1 QPNPEP
7 NAVTQLAANSSLTLT
22 GKAYSEHLF
31 YVDVPEYSR
40 EFHVQISG
48 EGDADL
54 YMSYQ
59 QVAHYYDYQ
68 VTEFTYGSNEQ
79 ITFKPEQNGYIK
91 PGRYYLSVTGRADY
105 SAVILNTRLVTE
117 QPNEQPTIKDD
128 LAPVLLEAGNSQSLT
143 VYRQRYV
150 AIYVPKGVSEVQVWL
165 TASEQNRGN
174 VDLFAAKA
182 YWPTRGQFE
191 HASTGAGSHEYLRIP
206 VKQEGYVHFSLNA
219 QQLGD
224 TVEMVAYF
232 D

>member
-1 QPNPEP
+1 MER
-7 NAVTQLAANSSLTLT
+7 V
-22 GKAYSEHLF
+22 
-31 YVDVPEYSR
+31 
-40 EFHVQISG
+40 
-48 EGDADL
+48 
-54 YMSYQ
+54 
-59 QVAHYYDYQ
+59 
-68 VTEFTYGSNEQ
+68 
-79 ITFKPEQNGYIK
+79 
-91 PGRYYLSVTGRADY
+91 
-105 SAVILNTRLVTE
+105 LVTE

-143 VYRQRYV
+143 VHRQRYA

-182 YWPTRGQFE
+182 YWPTRKQFE

-206 VKQEGYVHFSLNA
+206 VTQEGYVHFSLNA